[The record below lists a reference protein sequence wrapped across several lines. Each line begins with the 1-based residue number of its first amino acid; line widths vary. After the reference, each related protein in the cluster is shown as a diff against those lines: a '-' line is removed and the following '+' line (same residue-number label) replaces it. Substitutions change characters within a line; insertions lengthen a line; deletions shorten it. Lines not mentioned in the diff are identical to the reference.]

1 MNRTNK
7 LSNAIG
13 NLDDR
18 FILEALK
25 YRSHLK
31 VNQKFRLI
39 GAIVASICLIIGT
52 AVLLHTDNRMLI
64 TVYAYGSNERLADG
78 KVMVMPGRISNSGE
92 MQGHPLM
99 FYVLGDEIE
108 SIRFSCKNEW
118 ISFVDWTEKRGDY
131 GLSKNFT
138 VAYGSQK
145 EDYYYLVVDWVPW
158 NIIRKLTDN
167 QDIQISD
174 LPQDEKEDM
183 IVMEVTYLNGE
194 TETVAIWIRLNDNG
208 KFEVLIDS
216 YQITE
221 EDGFIY
227 QPDSLPIEHQP

>member
-1 MNRTNK
+1 MNKANK
-7 LSNAIG
+7 LSNAIA
-13 NLDDR
+13 NIDDR

-25 YRSHLK
+25 YRSHLTIHRK
-31 VNQKFRLI
+31 IRLI
-39 GAIVASICLIIGT
+39 GAIAASICLIIG
-52 AVLLHTDNRMLI
+52 AVTLLHTENRISI
-64 TVYAYGSNERLADG
+64 TVYAYESNERLESG
-78 KVMVMPGRISNSGE
+78 KAMLMPGRISDNGE

-99 FYVLGDEIE
+99 FYVLGNEIE

-118 ISFVDWTEKRGDY
+118 ISFVDWTEQRGDY

-138 VAYGSQK
+138 VAYGNRE
-145 EDYYYLVVDWVPW
+145 EDYHYLVVDWVPR
-158 NIIRKLTDN
+158 NMIRKLTDN
-167 QDIQISD
+167 QDIQISN
-174 LPQDEKEDM
+174 LLQDEKEDL

-194 TETVAIWIRLNDNG
+194 TETVAIWIRLNSNG
-208 KFEVLIDS
+208 EFEAFIDS

>member
-25 YRSHLK
+25 YHSHLK

-39 GAIVASICLIIGT
+39 GAIAASICLIIGT
-52 AVLLHTDNRMLI
+52 AVLLHTDDSILI

-138 VAYGSQK
+138 VAYGSQE
-145 EDYYYLVVDWVPW
+145 EDYYYLVVDWVPR

-208 KFEVLIDS
+208 EFEVFIDS

-221 EDGFIY
+221 EDEFIY
-227 QPDSLPIEHQP
+227 QPDSLPIEHRP